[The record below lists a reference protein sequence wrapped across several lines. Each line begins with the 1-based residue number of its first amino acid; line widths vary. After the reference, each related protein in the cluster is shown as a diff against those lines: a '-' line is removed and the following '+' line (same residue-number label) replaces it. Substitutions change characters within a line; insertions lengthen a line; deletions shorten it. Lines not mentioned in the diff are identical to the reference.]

1 MSKEK
6 VRDVFFNKTP
16 NVQIRVIADNDTEQ
30 VKKDKKKY
38 PFELTEEVLVTVIT
52 DKRIFSFN
60 IPKGYTWNGADIPR
74 FCWRLVGSRT
84 DNDFLIASMIHD
96 YILEF
101 KTYIKKEVL
110 KEELSTKEYRRLTSL
125 IFRQKLKD
133 AEVGTI
139 KANIMSYCVDVFQMF
154 NFKGWQND

>member
-1 MSKEK
+1 
-6 VRDVFFNKTP
+6 
-16 NVQIRVIADNDTEQ
+16 
-30 VKKDKKKY
+30 
-38 PFELTEEVLVTVIT
+38 
-52 DKRIFSFN
+52 
-60 IPKGYTWNGADIPR
+60 
-74 FCWRLVGSRT
+74 
-84 DNDFLIASMIHD
+84 MIHD

-154 NFKGWQND
+154 NFKGWKND

>member
-1 MSKEK
+1 MAKEK
-6 VRDVFFNKTP
+6 VKDVFFNKTP